1 MDEKRVFS
9 VLVNN
14 HFGVLTRISGLF
26 ARRGYNIDSLTV
38 GVTED
43 PEFSRMTIVARGD
56 HAVFEQIGKQ
66 LDKLVDVRHIE
77 VLTPDDAIIRQLMFI
92 KVNTK
97 NRDLAAIREIAEL
110 FRAKVVDVA
119 EESITVQAV
128 GDTAKLEG
136 LENKLR
142 AFGIREIV
150 QTGISGIS
158 RGDHTLIGMK
168 RNAEKAVIEG
178 QFNG

>member
-14 HFGVLTRISGLF
+14 HFGVLTRVAGLF

-56 HAVFEQIGKQ
+56 YAVFEQIGKQ
-66 LDKLVDVRHIE
+66 LDKLIDVRHIE
-77 VLTPDDAIIRQLMFI
+77 VITPEDAVIRQHMFI
-92 KVNTK
+92 KVRTRGNS
-97 NRDLAAIREIAEL
+97 LSAIREISDL
-110 FRAKVVDVA
+110 FRCKVVDVA
-119 EESITVQAV
+119 EESLTIEAV
-128 GDTAKLEG
+128 GDAAKLEG
-136 LENKLR
+136 LMNKLR
-142 AFGIREIV
+142 AFGIREVV

-158 RGDHTLIGMK
+158 RGDHTLIDMK
-168 RNAEKAVIEG
+168 EEADKAILEG
-178 QFNG
+178 QING